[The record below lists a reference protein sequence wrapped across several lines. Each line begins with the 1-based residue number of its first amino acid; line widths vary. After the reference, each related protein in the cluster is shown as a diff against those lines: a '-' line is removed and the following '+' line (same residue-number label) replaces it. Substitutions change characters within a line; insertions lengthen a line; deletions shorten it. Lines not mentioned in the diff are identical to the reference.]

1 MVKKVRTLVNL
12 SSIVVGILFLI
23 ILLVPHLAVATTT
36 EDIPIGS
43 EYASGVITRQD
54 STMKMSYA
62 WVNTN
67 SSEFLSITMFDDI
80 YKVALFRPF
89 FGQAYKV
96 GTSEFFVGTMLT
108 GFELFQDLNGNM
120 VLDQAEELRYYIM
133 LNASQQYILPEI
145 QKTVVDNMTQY
156 SWKICYLE
164 IDGFFNPTD
173 GTYPIRTIIES
184 VNLSY
189 RYEVY
194 ENYTELKLAIEMGEW
209 DAYEFDFDVN
219 TGGLIRIADVNL
231 DDHSLSLLFGT
242 TVSSE
247 EPFEMVMHNGSAG
260 LEDLRVEVN
269 GIPIFQSLFLD
280 TYSFGSSEAAYMA
293 YTVPASVDTLYDDQ
307 LMFWG
312 TPASF
317 YEWWQ
322 TWFPS
327 MSDLT
332 TVPAIG
338 LEEASFL
345 YRICYPIWG
354 GKSFIHDPRY
364 RALFD
369 GELGFPTTTEPT
381 STVPT
386 TSSIPTTSTI
396 PEITSVEISVILM
409 GVLLV
414 TLPLSRKR
422 RN

>member
-1 MVKKVRTLVNL
+1 
-12 SSIVVGILFLI
+12 
-23 ILLVPHLAVATTT
+23 
-36 EDIPIGS
+36 
-43 EYASGVITRQD
+43 
-54 STMKMSYA
+54 MKMSYA

-96 GTSEFFVGTMLT
+96 DSSEFFVGTVLT
-108 GFELFQDLNGNM
+108 GFELFRDINDNM
-120 VLDQAEELRYYIM
+120 VLDQKEELRYYIM
-133 LNASQQYILPEI
+133 LNASQEYVLPEI
-145 QKTVVDNMTQY
+145 EKTVIDNITHY
-156 SWKICYLE
+156 TWRVCYLE
-164 IDGFFNPTD
+164 VDGFFNPTN
-173 GTYPIRTIIES
+173 GMYPIRTIIDS

-189 RYEVY
+189 RYEVND
-194 ENYTELKLAIEMGEW
+194 NYTELKLSIEMGEW
-209 DAYEFDFDVN
+209 DAYEFDFDTN
-219 TGGLIRIADVNL
+219 TGGLIRIADINL
-231 DDHSLSLLFGT
+231 DDYSLSLLFGT

-247 EPFEMVMHNGSAG
+247 ESFDLVMHNGSAG

-293 YTVPASVDTLYDDQ
+293 YTTPANVETLYDDQ
-307 LMFWG
+307 LQFWG

-317 YEWWQ
+317 YEWWES
-322 TWFPS
+322 WFPL

-332 TVPAIG
+332 TVPTVG

-345 YRICYPIWG
+345 YRICYPVWG

-369 GELGFPTTTEPT
+369 GELSLPPETTNPTILPNTNPTTTP
-381 STVPT
+381 P
-386 TSSIPTTSTI
+386 
-396 PEITSVEISVILM
+396 PEITSIELPVIMM

-422 RN
+422 KN